1 MSLTETSVSDRFRD
15 LADRL
20 TGRVVTPAEPDWDT
34 QRQAWNLAAD
44 QRPEAVVVAA
54 DASDIAVVVGFARDN
69 GLRVVP
75 QGTGHLAAPLGN
87 LAGALLLRTP
97 RLREVE
103 VDVAAASVRVG
114 AGVLWG
120 EVSAALAPH
129 GLAALAGS
137 SPDVGVA
144 GYLLGGG
151 YSWMARKRGLG
162 CSAVTAIDVV
172 TADGRQR
179 HVTADSEPDL
189 FWALRG
195 GGGNAAIV
203 TALTFTVFPVATVY
217 AGMLLYPIARA
228 GEVLRAYEAWT
239 RDLTEA
245 ATTCVRLLHVPP
257 LPDLPDFLRGQAFV
271 GVDGAI
277 DAPEAEAAA
286 LLEPLRAL
294 GPAIDT
300 FDVLPASQLGLVH
313 MDPPEPV
320 PAIGDGLI
328 LDDLPEG
335 AIEAL
340 VAIAG
345 PEAQTALL
353 AVDLRHLGG
362 AVGRP
367 AENGGAV
374 DHFPGRFLVY
384 AVGMLPDPALV
395 PVLEAEVAGM
405 RAALE
410 PWTSPRDYSNFRE
423 APASPSRFY
432 DPATLERLRAIKQA
446 YDPERVIRTAHEL
459 D

>member
-1 MSLTETSVSDRFRD
+1 GHSGRPRRGPHLPCRLLNPPNPSSRTPTERANAAPCSDEQFSTRGWCTASSEGHPVSRRRACPAARGPHQNTSIRKASTRKLSTRKLSTPNRSTTMSLTETSVSDRFRD

-20 TGRVVTPAEPDWDT
+20 TGRVVTPAEPDWDA

-189 FWALRG
+189 F
-195 GGGNAAIV
+195 
-203 TALTFTVFPVATVY
+203 
-217 AGMLLYPIARA
+217 
-228 GEVLRAYEAWT
+228 
-239 RDLTEA
+239 
-245 ATTCVRLLHVPP
+245 
-257 LPDLPDFLRGQAFV
+257 
-271 GVDGAI
+271 
-277 DAPEAEAAA
+277 
-286 LLEPLRAL
+286 
-294 GPAIDT
+294 
-300 FDVLPASQLGLVH
+300 
-313 MDPPEPV
+313 
-320 PAIGDGLI
+320 
-328 LDDLPEG
+328 
-335 AIEAL
+335 
-340 VAIAG
+340 
-345 PEAQTALL
+345 
-353 AVDLRHLGG
+353 
-362 AVGRP
+362 
-367 AENGGAV
+367 
-374 DHFPGRFLVY
+374 
-384 AVGMLPDPALV
+384 
-395 PVLEAEVAGM
+395 
-405 RAALE
+405 
-410 PWTSPRDYSNFRE
+410 
-423 APASPSRFY
+423 
-432 DPATLERLRAIKQA
+432 
-446 YDPERVIRTAHEL
+446 
-459 D
+459 